1 MQWCRISSGDTMN
14 KNTIRVRTPIDGR
27 NAMKPTISSAETQ
40 QTADCPEPHIALMA
54 ITLFA

>member
-1 MQWCRISSGDTMN
+1 MN
-14 KNTIRVRTPIDGR
+14 KNKIRVRSPIVRR
-27 NAMKPTISSAETQ
+27 NAMEPTISSAKTQ